1 MKILSACLVLLLYLI
16 SADTTSAQDRGEQ
29 LFNQTCVACHS
40 IGRGRLVGPDL
51 AGVHSRRSEEWIIQF
66 VQSSTKLIA
75 SGDPDAEALFKE
87 YSGIVMPDHAVSA
100 DDVRAILG
108 YIARKS
114 PSEVITE
121 ETVVSASEPTE
132 SNAVLGRDLF
142 VGRVRFENGAAACN
156 TCHTVNTSSVTTGG
170 SLAKNLTDAVVRLS
184 APGVNAMMAS
194 PPFPAMRSAFVN
206 NPLTESERAAVADFL
221 TSVSQEENAALA
233 PDDRSTLLLGGFIGI
248 LALLGIFFLIGLR
261 GAKKSI
267 NQALYDRQIQSI

>member
-16 SADTTSAQDRGEQ
+16 SADTASAQDRGEQ

-142 VGRVRFENGAAACN
+142 VGRVRFEKWRCGVQYVPHRKYEFSHHRRFSGQKPDRCG
-156 TCHTVNTSSVTTGG
+156 CPVIG
-170 SLAKNLTDAVVRLS
+170 S
-184 APGVNAMMAS
+184 P
-194 PPFPAMRSAFVN
+194 
-206 NPLTESERAAVADFL
+206 E
-221 TSVSQEENAALA
+221 
-233 PDDRSTLLLGGFIGI
+233 
-248 LALLGIFFLIGLR
+248 
-261 GAKKSI
+261 
-267 NQALYDRQIQSI
+267 